1 MHDEDARGRLARR
14 IFPDGEEPD
23 PRFTLANERTFLAW
37 IRTALAC
44 IAGGLA
50 IEAFSVAAFAP
61 FLQRILVLL
70 LLGAGL
76 LLAAGAGF
84 RWFRVETA
92 MRRGRALPVPL
103 LVPLVSVVA
112 VLGAALLLVWLL
124 WLA

>member
-1 MHDEDARGRLARR
+1 MHDEDAHGHLARKM
-14 IFPDGEEPD
+14 FPGGEEPD

-50 IEAFSVAAFAP
+50 IEAFHIDAFAP
-61 FLQRILVLL
+61 QLQRLLVLL

-84 RWFRVETA
+84 RWFRVEGA
-92 MRRGRALPVPL
+92 MRRGRALPLPI
-103 LVPLVSVVA
+103 LVPFLSLVA
-112 VLGAALLLVWLL
+112 VLGAALLLGWALFL
-124 WLA
+124 G